1 MEKCGDN
8 REVSHRVKPR
18 RRFVLGVV
26 VLCLLAVL
34 VLFSC
39 SHCFVPEFFAVFMVE
54 VSMLILP
61 SRTKSGTLVQLLGLL
76 MPCSAVAILLFG
88 GMEEAGMHFPQWIH
102 MVMTPLALIFWEG
115 VVLYPFSWALIE
127 LWRVLVVQK
136 MQK

>member
-1 MEKCGDN
+1 MNGLPPC
-8 REVSHRVKPR
+8 VLPR
-18 RRFVLGVV
+18 RRFVRIAV

-34 VLFSC
+34 GLFGC
-39 SHCFVPEFFAVFMVE
+39 SRSFVPEFFAVFMVE
-54 VSMLILP
+54 VVMLSLP
-61 SRTKSGTLVQLLGLL
+61 SRTKSGTLVQLLGLM

-102 MVMTPLALIFWEG
+102 MVMTPLALIFWAG

-127 LWRVLVVQK
+127 LWRVLVAQK

>member
-1 MEKCGDN
+1 MNGLPPC
-8 REVSHRVKPR
+8 VLPR
-18 RRFVLGVV
+18 RRFVRIAV

-34 VLFSC
+34 GLFGCFRS
-39 SHCFVPEFFAVFMVE
+39 FVPEFFAVFMVE
-54 VSMLILP
+54 VVMLSLP
-61 SRTKSGTLVQLLGLL
+61 SRTKSGTLVQLLGLM

-102 MVMTPLALIFWEG
+102 MVMTPLALIFWAG

-127 LWRVLVVQK
+127 LWRVLVAQK

>member
-1 MEKCGDN
+1 MTESLHPC
-8 REVSHRVKPR
+8 VLPR
-18 RRFVLGVV
+18 RRFVRGVV

-34 VLFSC
+34 VFFGC
-39 SHCFVPEFFAVFMVE
+39 FREFVPGFFAVFMAEAV
-54 VSMLILP
+54 MLMLP

-102 MVMTPLALIFWEG
+102 MVMTPLALIFWAG
-115 VVLYPFSWALIE
+115 VVLYPFAWPLVG

>member
-1 MEKCGDN
+1 MTDGLHPC
-8 REVSHRVKPR
+8 VLPR
-18 RRFVLGVV
+18 RQFVRGVV
-26 VLCLLAVL
+26 GLCLLAVL
-34 VLFSC
+34 VSFAS
-39 SHCFVPEFFAVFMVE
+39 SGCFVPEFFAVLMVE
-54 VSMLILP
+54 VVMLSLP
-61 SRTKSGTLVQLLGLL
+61 SRTKSGTLVQLLGLM

-102 MVMTPLALIFWEG
+102 MVMTPLALIFWAG

>member
-1 MEKCGDN
+1 MTESLHPCV
-8 REVSHRVKPR
+8 RPR

-26 VLCLLAVL
+26 VLCLLVVL
-34 VLFSC
+34 GVFSGYC
-39 SHCFVPEFFAVFMVE
+39 ELVSEFFAVFMVE

-61 SRTKSGTLVQLLGLL
+61 SRTKCGTLVQLLGLM

-115 VVLYPFSWALIE
+115 VVLYPLSWALIE